1 MQLNKLKTVQQE
13 KSDSSGQRFETEVM
27 KPSEKEEQ
35 KVLDD
40 TKRLSTPVDNQA
52 DMRNSL
58 AAQIAFHRTNTKK
71 PKKLASLTNDIE
83 SEDED
88 SESSGYGDD

>member
-1 MQLNKLKTVQQE
+1 
-13 KSDSSGQRFETEVM
+13 
-27 KPSEKEEQ
+27 
-35 KVLDD
+35 
-40 TKRLSTPVDNQA
+40 
-52 DMRNSL
+52 MRNSL

-71 PKKLASLTNDIE
+71 PKKLASLTDDIE